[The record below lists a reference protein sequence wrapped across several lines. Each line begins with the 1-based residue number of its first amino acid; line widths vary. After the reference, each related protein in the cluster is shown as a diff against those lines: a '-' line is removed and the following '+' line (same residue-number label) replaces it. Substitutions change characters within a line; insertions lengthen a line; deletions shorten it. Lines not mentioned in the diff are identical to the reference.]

1 MEKKMRE
8 TSKNSKKKWILLPLC
23 LIIVFVLAGCS
34 STKLSDAFDK
44 ETVKSTAQTAIDY
57 LIAGEYGEVMAMMN
71 ETVKEGLTE
80 EALTTNVEAMNELTG
95 AFKEYKSVAV
105 IGQKDSEGTD
115 MAVVVIVAVFEN
127 RNVTYTI
134 SLNTNMEI
142 VGLWMK

>member
-95 AFKEYKSVAV
+95 AFKEYKR
-105 IGQKDSEGTD
+105 DL
-115 MAVVVIVAVFEN
+115 FH
-127 RNVTYTI
+127 
-134 SLNTNMEI
+134 L
-142 VGLWMK
+142 